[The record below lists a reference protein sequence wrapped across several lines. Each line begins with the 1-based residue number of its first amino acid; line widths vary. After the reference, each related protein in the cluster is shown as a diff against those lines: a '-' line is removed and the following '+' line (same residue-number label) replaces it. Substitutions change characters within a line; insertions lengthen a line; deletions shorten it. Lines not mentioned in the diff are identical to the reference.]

1 MEEKKP
7 FLTQAEKERYNRQII
22 LPGWGEEG
30 QRKLR
35 KTTVFI
41 AGAGGLGSAVA
52 LYLAA
57 AGIGSIRICDSGR
70 VEHSNLNRQILHTS
84 DAVGEKKTDSA
95 VRAVSQLNSHIQIEP
110 LFGNIEKGTLSSL
123 VGDAN
128 ILIDC
133 LDNFPARSILNE
145 YAVGMR
151 LPLIHAGVYGFSGQA
166 TFIHSPETPCL
177 KCIFPE
183 TPQPAVLPVVGTASG
198 ILGCIEAQEALK
210 YLIGKGRLLKNRLL
224 IWDGDGS
231 SFEEIHV
238 EKNPE
243 CEVCGTPDAKSSV

>member
-1 MEEKKP
+1 MEEKIP
-7 FLTQAEKERYNRQII
+7 FLTQAEKERYNRQMI

-35 KTTVFI
+35 TTEVFI
-41 AGAGGLGSAVA
+41 AGAGGLGSAAA

-57 AGIGSIRICDSGR
+57 AGIGSIRICDSGK
-70 VEHSNLNRQILHTS
+70 VEHSNLNRQILYTG
-84 DAVGEKKTDSA
+84 DAVGEKKADFA
-95 VRAVSQLNSHIQIEP
+95 VRAVSQLNPHVQIEP
-110 LFGNIEKGTLSSL
+110 LFGSIEPGTISSL
-123 VGDAN
+123 VGEAK
-128 ILIDC
+128 IIIDC
-133 LDNFPARSILNE
+133 LDNFPARCILNE

-183 TPQPAVLPVVGTASG
+183 TPQPAALPVVGTAAG
-198 ILGCIEAQEALK
+198 ILGCVEAQEALK

-243 CEVCGTPDAKSSV
+243 CEVCGTPEAKGSE

>member
-1 MEEKKP
+1 MGEKNR
-7 FLTQAEKERYNRQII
+7 FLTQDEKKRYHRQIT

-52 LYLAA
+52 MYLSA
-57 AGIGSIRICDSGR
+57 AGIGSIRICDSGK
-70 VEHSNLNRQILHTS
+70 VEHSNLNRQILHSS

-95 VRAVSQLNSHIQIEP
+95 VRAISRLNPHVEVEP
-110 LFGNIEKGTLSSL
+110 LYKSISADTVTSL
-123 VGDAN
+123 VGDAT

-133 LDNFPARSILNE
+133 LDNFSSRYILNAH
-145 YAVGMR
+145 AVRMQI
-151 LPLIHAGVYGFSGQA
+151 PLIHAGVYGFSGQA
-166 TFIHSPETPCL
+166 TFIHSPETPCFR
-177 KCIFPE
+177 CIFPE
-183 TPQPAVLPVVGTASG
+183 TPQHADLPVVGTTTG

-210 YLIGKGRLLKNRLL
+210 YLTGKGRLLKSRLL

-243 CEVCGTPDAKSSV
+243 CEVCGKTSAHGSE